1 MRSRPAPD
9 KSDPAAS
16 LPRPGPSAP
25 FHGSL
30 PRARADWDPHF
41 RFPESELRR
50 SHRWAPASPSV
61 QGSHR
66 RRGSSRGHPN
76 SWSQQGVDT
85 IRQDADPRR
94 CQIRWPP
101 TGQALD
107 RIPGGR
113 YLNGRR
119 GSLLRPRQTPPGF
132 GPPATRF
139 HPARK
144 PRVVLFS
151 RGSWRAVVDPAEARI
166 PAPREGLSEWDG
178 LVRGGG
184 PNPHTPSIRRAYR
197 QQATALASIFG
208 PGDTWESDL
217 ETLRVNLQALRTQNS
232 CQTRC
237 RAMSVGSQPV
247 YCSPETLPRVNS
259 QCQSLLTL

>member
-16 LPRPGPSAP
+16 LPRRGPSAP

-30 PRARADWDPHF
+30 PRVRADWDPHF
-41 RFPESELRR
+41 RFPESEFRR
-50 SHRWAPASPSV
+50 FHRWAPASPFV

-76 SWSQQGVDT
+76 SWSLQCV
-85 IRQDADPRR
+85 
-94 CQIRWPP
+94 
-101 TGQALD
+101 D

-132 GPPATRF
+132 GPQATRF

-151 RGSWRAVVDPAEARI
+151 RGSRRAEADPAEARI
-166 PAPREGLSEWDG
+166 PAPQEGLSEWDG
-178 LVRGGG
+178 LARGCG

-208 PGDTWESDL
+208 LGDTWESDL

-237 RAMSVGSQPV
+237 RAMSVGSLPV
-247 YCSPETLPRVNS
+247 YCSPETL
-259 QCQSLLTL
+259 L